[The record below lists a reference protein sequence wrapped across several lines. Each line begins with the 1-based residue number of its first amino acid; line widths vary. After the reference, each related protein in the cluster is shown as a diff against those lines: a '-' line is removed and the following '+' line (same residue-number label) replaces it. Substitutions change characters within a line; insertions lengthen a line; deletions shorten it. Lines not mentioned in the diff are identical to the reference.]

1 MTQTRLASIA
11 GILICLAASPALAQ
25 QTTTSPIREEVVRL
39 KAEDGGGLY
48 AAFTVPANRQPTIG
62 FLFMHPR
69 GGEVTHFALKPLAE
83 RGFATLGMGS
93 RYMNRTGIHE
103 ELLLDLAAGVKFLHA
118 HGVQR
123 VILVGHSGGGS
134 LTTFYQ
140 SQAEAAPGTR
150 VKHTPAGDPPDLNT
164 FDLPKADGIVT
175 LNAAEGEGLHFT
187 HHLDPSLTDESDP
200 FSYDPSLDPYNPA
213 NGFRV
218 PPGVTKYSPEFID
231 RFYKAQ
237 QARGRRLVEIAMGKV
252 REQNAYRDLMQSPAF
267 KQMTEEQ
274 QLMVTR
280 RAQFDAPMV
289 IYRTRAEL
297 HYYDLSIDPSDRE
310 VGHMTADRVNGFR
323 RSDLTDWNIEDTL
336 STGITAR
343 QFLST
348 LSLVSDANL
357 YENLKHVSVPVF
369 VVNSTADSGIMLG
382 EGQRTYDAAVSK
394 DKEKLVIVGG
404 EHGFE
409 PNGPKA
415 GKGEQKDQLYAA
427 MTAWVNKR
435 WGAKA
440 N

>member
-1 MTQTRLASIA
+1 MMKMRLV
-11 GILICLAASPALAQ
+11 LIVAVLTGLAASSAQAQPDSAPA
-25 QTTTSPIREEVVRL
+25 IREEVVRL

-48 AAFTVPANRQPTIG
+48 AAYTAPANQKPTVG

-69 GGEVTHFALKPLAE
+69 GGEVTHFALKPLAQ

-140 SQAEAAPGTR
+140 SQAEAPAGTR
-150 VKHTPAGDPPDLNT
+150 VKATPAGDPPDLNT
-164 FDLPKADGIVT
+164 FDLPKADGIIT

-187 HHLDPSLTDESDP
+187 HHLDPSLTDENDP
-200 FSYDPSLDPYNPA
+200 FSYDPSLDPYSPA

-218 PPGVTKYSPEFID
+218 PPGVTKYSPEFIE
-231 RFYKAQ
+231 RYHKAQ
-237 QARGRRLVEIAMGKV
+237 QARGRRLIEIAMGKV
-252 REQNAYRDLMQSPAF
+252 REQNYYRDLMTSPAF
-267 KQMTEEQ
+267 KQMSEEQ
-274 QLMVTR
+274 QLMITR
-280 RAQFDAPMV
+280 RAEFDAPMV

-310 VGHMTADRVNGFR
+310 VGHMTAQRVNGFR

-348 LSLVSDANL
+348 LSMTSDANM
-357 YENLKHVSVPVF
+357 YENLKHISVPVF

-382 EGQRTYDAAVSK
+382 EGQRTYDAAASK

-427 MTAWVNKR
+427 MTAWANKR
-435 WGAKA
+435 WGGKS